1 MANSIFRLEQWQ
13 YLEWQAALAC
23 LHAHTLC
30 RMVTKGALLHSAA
43 GYRQPRLSSRSA
55 EGWSVGILLW
65 EASKEQ
71 LQSAKALRCIFH
83 TEKKEHAAGNWR
95 GKSLGKRS
103 SSFSYRTSALSIAFI
118 FPHLISPEETSL
130 FSMKSMYLDAICCW
144 LPS

>member
-83 TEKKEHAAGNWR
+83 TEKKGACSRQLKRQILREEVLIFQLQDQCTQYCIHFSSPYFSWR
-95 GKSLGKRS
+95 DKPFLNEKYVSGC
-103 SSFSYRTSALSIAFI
+103 
-118 FPHLISPEETSL
+118 
-130 FSMKSMYLDAICCW
+130 YLLLVA
-144 LPS
+144 